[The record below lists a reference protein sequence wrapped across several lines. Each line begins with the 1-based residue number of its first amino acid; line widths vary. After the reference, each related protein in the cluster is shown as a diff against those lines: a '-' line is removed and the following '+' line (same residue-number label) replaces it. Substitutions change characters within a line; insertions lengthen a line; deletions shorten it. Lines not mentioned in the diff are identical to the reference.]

1 MLREVVQK
9 HMNEV
14 RLGVSTAIVSVG
26 MALPTLTSYAEEV
39 AGGSGSNLLEGEV
52 LTAITNGFN
61 SLVVTA
67 TQVMAIAVV
76 TGGSVIGMSAA
87 AKYAMKKMKGSLNTA
102 A

>member
-39 AGGSGSNLLEGEV
+39 AGGGGSNLLEGDV
-52 LTAITNGFN
+52 LTAIQSGFN
-61 SLVVTA
+61 SLAVTA

-76 TGGSVIGMSAA
+76 TGVSVIGMSAA
-87 AKYAMKKMKGSLNTA
+87 AKYAMKKIKGTLNSA

>member
-26 MALPTLTSYAEEV
+26 MALPTLTSYAEDV
-39 AGGSGSNLLEGEV
+39 AGGGGSNLLEGEV

-67 TQVMAIAVV
+67 TQIMAIAVV
-76 TGGSVIGMSAA
+76 TGVSVIGMSSA
-87 AKYAMKKMKGSLNTA
+87 AKYAMKKVKGTLNTA